1 MNIFQNVSVINPEI
15 SLLGSGQF
23 FVNMAVALICGLLI
37 ALFYR
42 WTYGR
47 SSYSAAFVNSL
58 VALSMITTI
67 VITVIGNNLARAFG
81 LVGALSIIRFRLAIK
96 DVKDIVFI
104 FFALTVGMA
113 AGVDL
118 LLTAIMGTIFIGA
131 VVFILSRTHG
141 PPPKRRA
148 FALQFCFAPPE
159 EPGEGKAPYRLVLEK
174 HCRQHELIKAKSSK
188 NGGTLALSYSVDL
201 KSDQGESFIRELGQI
216 PGVSRVALT
225 KGGSKGRKR
234 SKSRQKSQER
244 PTEEKAR

>member
-1 MNIFQNVSVINPEI
+1 MDVFQNSSVLDPEI
-15 SLLGSGQF
+15 LLLGSGQF
-23 FVNMAVALICGLLI
+23 FVNMAMALICGLFI

-42 WTYGR
+42 WTYRR
-47 SSYSAAFVNSL
+47 SGYSAAFANSL
-58 VALSMITTI
+58 VAFSMITTI

-81 LVGALSIIRFRLAIK
+81 LVGALSIVRFRMAIK

-104 FFALTVGMA
+104 FFALAVGMA

-118 LLTAIMGTIFIGA
+118 LLTAITGTIFIGT

-159 EPGEGKAPYRLVLEK
+159 EPGAGEAPYRLVLEK
-174 HCRQHELIKAKSSK
+174 HCRQHELIKARPSKSV
-188 NGGTLALSYSVDL
+188 GTLALFYSVDL

-225 KGGSKGRKR
+225 KGGLKGRKR
-234 SKSRQKSQER
+234 GKPHQKSQGR
-244 PTEEKAR
+244 TTEKTTT